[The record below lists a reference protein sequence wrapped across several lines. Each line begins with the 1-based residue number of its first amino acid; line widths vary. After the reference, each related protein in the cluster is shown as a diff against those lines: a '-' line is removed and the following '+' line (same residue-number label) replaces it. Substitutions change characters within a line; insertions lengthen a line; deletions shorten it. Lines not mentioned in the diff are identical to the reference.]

1 MPIGDL
7 AQKYLKSANHLKNIN
22 TKYLNSNKSKTNKIK
37 KQIEKKFGKHKIIV
51 GLSWLSYNKD
61 IGKNKSISLEHLKNI
76 LSIEDLIF

>member
-37 KQIEKKFGKHKIIV
+37 SKLKKI
-51 GLSWLSYNKD
+51 W
-61 IGKNKSISLEHLKNI
+61 
-76 LSIEDLIF
+76 

>member
-51 GLSWLSYNKD
+51 GLSWL
-61 IGKNKSISLEHLKNI
+61 I
-76 LSIEDLIF
+76 